1 MERKRTE
8 GEAPRTSLFDRVLAA
23 IVVGFL
29 LLATAITLK
38 PFLPAILW
46 AVVLA
51 ITSAPLHAWIERHM
65 PRWPRLAAVL
75 TSVALVLIFVIPAI
89 GLTRSIII
97 YTPGVLAWVDQLSS
111 TSVTQAPESIKNIP
125 WVGELLSRNWEQIAA
140 EGKTYIAHFRTD
152 IETWLAWGLQQIE
165 SVGLFMFEIALG
177 VVLAGVFLAHRKSLA
192 VFVDTFFGRIGG
204 PIGDALLERAVHTT
218 RSTVRGVVGSA
229 IAESIVATFAYFI
242 AGVPAWLFLG
252 GLTFFAAL
260 VQIGAPLVWIPVAVW
275 LVANNEPGWA
285 IFLVAWGVLV
295 VYSVENFSRPLLAG
309 RAAHLPGL
317 LIFVGVL
324 GGLFAWGLIGVFL
337 GPVILAVAYEL
348 VQEWF
353 EDPARSWPGFDRL
366 VGGQQRASAGT
377 VRPCG
382 GSLEVAFA
390 DSYRLAGWSRS
401 LRLAV

>member
-1 MERKRTE
+1 VERKRKD
-8 GEAPRTSLFDRVLAA
+8 GEVPKTFDRVLAA

-51 ITSAPLHAWIERHM
+51 ITSEPLHAWIERHM

-75 TSVALVLIFVIPAI
+75 TSLVLVLIFVIPAI
-89 GLTRSIII
+89 GLARSIIT
-97 YTPGVLAWVDQLSS
+97 YTPGVLAWVDAVSS
-111 TSVTQAPESIKNIP
+111 TGVTAAPESIKNIP
-125 WVGELLSRNWEQIAA
+125 WVGDLLSQNWELIAA
-140 EGKTYIAHFRTD
+140 EGKSYIAHFRAD
-152 IETWLAWGLQQIE
+152 IETWLAWGVQQIE
-165 SVGLFMFEIALG
+165 NVGLFMFEIALG
-177 VVLAGVFLAHRKSLA
+177 VVLAGVFLAHRKNLSA
-192 VFVDTFFGRIGG
+192 FADAFFGRIGG
-204 PIGDALLERAVHTT
+204 PLGTALLKRTVYTT

-229 IAESIVATFAYFI
+229 IAESIVATFAYFV

-275 LVANNEPGWA
+275 LLANNEPGWA
-285 IFLVAWGVLV
+285 IFVVVWGAVV
-295 VYSVENFSRPLLAG
+295 VYSVENLSRPLLAG

-324 GGLFAWGLIGVFL
+324 GGLVAWGLIGVFL
-337 GPVILAVAYEL
+337 GPVILAVAYDL

-353 EDPARSWPGFDRL
+353 R
-366 VGGQQRASAGT
+366 
-377 VRPCG
+377 VRPDSDPGSPGSSG
-382 GSLEVAFA
+382 GSGLHQP
-390 DSYRLAGWSRS
+390 GK
-401 LRLAV
+401 

>member
-8 GEAPRTSLFDRVLAA
+8 GEAPKTSTFDRVLAA

-29 LLATAITLK
+29 LLATVITLK

-51 ITSAPLHAWIERHM
+51 ITSEPLHAWIERHM
-65 PRWPRLAAVL
+65 PRWPRLAAAL
-75 TSVALVLIFVIPAI
+75 TSLVLVLVFVIPAI
-89 GLTRSIII
+89 GLTRSIIT
-97 YTPGVLAWVDQLSS
+97 YTPGVLAWVDAVST
-111 TSVTQAPESIKNIP
+111 TSVTAAPASIKNIP
-125 WVGELLSRNWEQIAA
+125 WVGDLLSRNWELIAA
-140 EGKTYIAHFRTD
+140 EGNSYIAHFRSD

-165 SVGLFMFEIALG
+165 NVGLFMFEIALG
-177 VVLAGVFLAHRKSLA
+177 VVLAGVFLAHRKNLSA
-192 VFVDTFFGRIGG
+192 FAETFFGRIGG
-204 PIGDALLERAVHTT
+204 PLGTALLKRTVHTT

-275 LVANNEPGWA
+275 LLANNEPGWA
-285 IFLVAWGVLV
+285 IFLVVWGAVV
-295 VYSVENFSRPLLAG
+295 VYSVENLSRPLLAG

-324 GGLFAWGLIGVFL
+324 GGLVAWGLIGVFL

-348 VQEWF
+348 VQEWLRIPPGS
-353 EDPARSWPGFDRL
+353 DQGSPDTPA
-366 VGGQQRASAGT
+366 GGR
-377 VRPCG
+377 RPP
-382 GSLEVAFA
+382 
-390 DSYRLAGWSRS
+390 SRK
-401 LRLAV
+401 

>member
-1 MERKRTE
+1 VERKPTE
-8 GEAPRTSLFDRVLAA
+8 GGAPQTSTFDRVLAA

-29 LLATAITLK
+29 LLATVITLK

-75 TSVALVLIFVIPAI
+75 TSLALVLIFVIPAI
-89 GLTRSIII
+89 GLTRSIIT
-97 YTPGVLAWVDQLSS
+97 YTPGVLAWVDKLSS

-125 WVGELLSRNWEQIAA
+125 WVGDILSRNWELIAA

-177 VVLAGVFLAHRKSLA
+177 VVLAGVFLAHRKNLS

-275 LVANNEPGWA
+275 LVASNEPGWA

-324 GGLFAWGLIGVFL
+324 GGLIAWGLIGVFL

-348 VQEWF
+348 VQEWL
-353 EDPARSWPGFDRL
+353 RIHPGSEPNST
-366 VGGQQRASAGT
+366 GSSAGSSSRHPP
-377 VRPCG
+377 RP
-382 GSLEVAFA
+382 
-390 DSYRLAGWSRS
+390 
-401 LRLAV
+401 